1 MNQTIAH
8 IFSEMADLLELSKE
22 NPFRIRAFRRAART
36 IETLPEEAVQLDEK
50 QLLEIPGIGKGLAD
64 HILEFKRTGH
74 ISDHL
79 KLRKKF
85 PDGLLQIMNYPGLG
99 AKRAGVLY
107 KELKIDSIEKL
118 QKAAKAGKIRLLE
131 GFGEK
136 MEANILS
143 NMELAQSA
151 NTRTLITPARQLG
164 ESIVAHIEKAPYI
177 KNTGDCSVA
186 LSDVLAPMVIKTK
199 YRSKVPMRCDPHVL
213 RCRNGVKASSSASV
227 DAMSKDQPPIERKLA
242 RAPMNFPN
250 AIDTSPTKK
259 PMTKTRN
266 IFKGDVSEKDF

>member
-118 QKAAKAGKIRLLE
+118 QK
-131 GFGEK
+131 
-136 MEANILS
+136 
-143 NMELAQSA
+143 
-151 NTRTLITPARQLG
+151 
-164 ESIVAHIEKAPYI
+164 IV
-177 KNTGDCSVA
+177 
-186 LSDVLAPMVIKTK
+186 
-199 YRSKVPMRCDPHVL
+199 
-213 RCRNGVKASSSASV
+213 
-227 DAMSKDQPPIERKLA
+227 
-242 RAPMNFPN
+242 
-250 AIDTSPTKK
+250 
-259 PMTKTRN
+259 
-266 IFKGDVSEKDF
+266 